1 MEAPRVVA
9 SRKVRVQAL
18 LLPALL
24 ACFFA
29 LLVYVNCVW
38 SRYPNDND
46 LDEVG
51 WLAAKLSLARPESL
65 ANQGYPPGLP
75 VLLRLLTPLLGSLL
89 TAAFL
94 VQSIAA
100 TVSVF
105 CVHRIAT
112 RLTGRGSAGY
122 LAMLCAMLAGMPM
135 FTSEFADGSS
145 TALFLG
151 GLALLLQRDADRRG
165 YFYFGLAAGLAY
177 LFRTHYTMMIV
188 LVPLAL
194 LLGGQSWRHVGR
206 SALAFAAG
214 FAATAWPLWVLNT
227 IAYGTPLHAGVS
239 QYNIAFSVVPG
250 ALDWENYPETYD
262 DWPLARVLK
271 ERSDELL
278 QNMWRVGLHTLGSK
292 LTLAG
297 LGLGAVALTRASER
311 WRRQLIAAVA
321 ILCVLYVGAV
331 IVPTRFT
338 ERSYLPVG
346 MLCSVLVGAGL
357 SEVVQLASRPRW
369 ASALAAI
376 GVLFLTFPSGL
387 YDNLHGRSFS
397 ARWNSRIV
405 RRMQAA
411 GMRSSDEVFSNV
423 WAFYNMSD
431 PLFVSFYNYGG
442 WIELDSLWARERPHP
457 TAKSVAE
464 WQAFFAEHG
473 IRFVVLRNRKAASVL
488 FRKTPATWKQLFSDS
503 TLTVWAIDPPP
514 DAPTPPPEAGVAD
527 GQPPAPSEALQ
538 PAPSDR

>member
-1 MEAPRVVA
+1 MV
-9 SRKVRVQAL
+9 
-18 LLPALL
+18 
-24 ACFFA
+24 
-29 LLVYVNCVW
+29 
-38 SRYPNDND
+38 
-46 LDEVG
+46 
-51 WLAAKLSLARPESL
+51 
-65 ANQGYPPGLP
+65 
-75 VLLRLLTPLLGSLL
+75 
-89 TAAFL
+89 
-94 VQSIAA
+94 
-100 TVSVF
+100 
-105 CVHRIAT
+105 
-112 RLTGRGSAGY
+112 
-122 LAMLCAMLAGMPM
+122 
-135 FTSEFADGSS
+135 
-145 TALFLG
+145 
-151 GLALLLQRDADRRG
+151 LLLQRDADRRG

-177 LFRTHYTMMIV
+177 LFRTHYTMMLG

-194 LLGGQSWRHVGR
+194 LLGGQSWREVGR

-214 FAATAWPLWVLNT
+214 FAATAWPLWLLNT

-262 DWPLARVLK
+262 DWPLARVLQ

-278 QNMWRVGLHTLGSK
+278 QNIWRVGLHTFGSK

-311 WRRQLIAAVA
+311 WRRQLLAAVA

-376 GVLFLTFPSGL
+376 GILFLTFPSGL
-387 YDNLHGRSFS
+387 YDSLHGRSYN

-457 TAKSVAE
+457 TAKTVAE

-473 IRFVVLRNRKAASVL
+473 IRFVVLRNRKAAAIL
-488 FRKTPATWKQLFSDS
+488 FRKTPPSWKQLFSDS
-503 TLTVWAIDPPP
+503 SLTVWAIDPPP
-514 DAPTPPPEAGVAD
+514 GEPAPPPEAGATEAA
-527 GQPPAPSEALQ
+527 PAVPIEAS
-538 PAPSDR
+538 PAAPAGESAPNDR